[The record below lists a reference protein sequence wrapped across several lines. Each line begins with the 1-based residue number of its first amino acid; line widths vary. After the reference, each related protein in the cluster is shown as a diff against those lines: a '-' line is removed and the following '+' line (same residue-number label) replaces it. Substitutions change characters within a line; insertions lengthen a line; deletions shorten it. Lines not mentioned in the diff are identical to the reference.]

1 MIGVTCTHKVLWIGL
16 YRIFFLILL
25 IIIFAISFDDVLTS
39 LTQFSLEWV
48 LLVTFINSWFEMFF
62 GFLLVSWKFTIYK
75 ILSFWNWKLLI
86 ISEKKKRIIGQKSN
100 KKSMKSQWKV
110 NKKSTKKIKSKTI
123 KNKLFDAFTSSRSQ
137 YSLKQIW
144 LSLHLQRD
152 SILFKKNSQ
161 KRPPTKDYKSN
172 P

>member
-123 KNKLFDAFTSSRSQ
+123 KNKLFDAFTSSMESVLIEANLIIT
-137 YSLKQIW
+137 S
-144 LSLHLQRD
+144 SPAG
-152 SILFKKNSQ
+152 FNSF
-161 KRPPTKDYKSN
+161 
-172 P
+172 